1 MMESTSMPAVW
12 CVVLAYNGVDLTL
25 ACIESLRQ
33 QDYPH
38 LDILVVD
45 NASSD
50 GTAAILAERFPDVDL
65 LALAENLGYAGGN
78 NRGMRH
84 ALQQGAD
91 LLFLVNNDT
100 RFDPRCVSALVAE
113 MVATSHCGVVGP
125 MVYTWEGWTTISSA
139 GGHIDWRHADAIN
152 VGAGETDIGQYG
164 PRSVDFINGCAI
176 MVSRQA
182 VERAG
187 LIDERFFMYWEETD
201 WCRRIAA
208 AGFDIRFQPSA
219 RIQHKAPLEW
229 EGQSALAL
237 YYTGR
242 NRMLFF
248 ARHATGI
255 GKALVLARAARGLVS
270 GTVRNR
276 RMGNRPAARAARA
289 ALADA
294 LLARWGKQSPTL
306 T

>member
-1 MMESTSMPAVW
+1 MPAVW
-12 CVVLAYNGVDLTL
+12 CVVLAYNAVDLTL
-25 ACIESLRQ
+25 ACIESLRR

-50 GTAAILAERFPDVDL
+50 GTAGILAERFPDVGV
-65 LALAENLGYAGGN
+65 LALSENLGYAGGN
-78 NRGMRH
+78 NLGMRH

-100 RFDPRCVSALVAE
+100 RFESNCVSKLVAE
-113 MVATSHCGVVGP
+113 MIVAPHCGVVGP
-125 MVYTWEGWTTISSA
+125 MVYTWDGWSTISSA
-139 GGHIDWRHADAIN
+139 GGEVDWRHADAIN
-152 VGAGETDIGQYG
+152 VGAGEVDTGQYG
-164 PRSVDFINGCAI
+164 ARSVDFINGCAI
-176 MVSRQA
+176 MVSREA
-182 VERAG
+182 VERVG

-208 AGFDIRFQPSA
+208 AGFDVRFQPAA
-219 RIQHKAPLEW
+219 RMQHKAPLAW

-237 YYTGR
+237 YYAGR

-248 ARHATGI
+248 ARHAKGT
-255 GKALVLARAARGLVS
+255 GKAVALARVAKGLVS
-270 GTVRNR
+270 GTIRNR
-276 RMGNRPAARAARA
+276 RTGNQAAARAARA
-289 ALADA
+289 ALTDA
-294 LLARWGKQSPTL
+294 LMARWGKQAPTL